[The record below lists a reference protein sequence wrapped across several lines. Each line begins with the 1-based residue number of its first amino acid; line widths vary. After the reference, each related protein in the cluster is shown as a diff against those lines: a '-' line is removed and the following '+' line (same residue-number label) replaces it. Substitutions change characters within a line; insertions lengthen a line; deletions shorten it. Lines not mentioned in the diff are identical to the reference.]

1 MYHSTSLSELFNLTL
16 TLVNQP
22 TVQFIEQMI
31 KYVFTETQNVKSYLW
46 IPAPT
51 RESHNRVQWK
61 PTSLQRYTLLT
72 LLLSN

>member
-1 MYHSTSLSELFNLTL
+1 MYNSTSLSELFNLTL

-22 TVQFIEQMI
+22 TVQFIEQII
-31 KYVFTETQNVKSYLW
+31 KYFFTETQNVKTYLW

-51 RESHNRVQWK
+51 QESQNRVQWK
-61 PTSLQRYTLLT
+61 PTSLQRNTLLT